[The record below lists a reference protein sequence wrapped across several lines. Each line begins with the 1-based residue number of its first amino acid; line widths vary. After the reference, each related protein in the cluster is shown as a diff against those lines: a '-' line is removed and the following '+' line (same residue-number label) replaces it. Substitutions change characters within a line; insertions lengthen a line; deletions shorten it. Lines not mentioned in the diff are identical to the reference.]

1 MVSQLLP
8 ILYFVLLTE
17 LIISLPFL
25 FPRRE
30 GKMMMMYS
38 HLMDPAETVILA
50 TRETLQVILCFALQ
64 SLVKRR
70 ATSFH

>member
-1 MVSQLLP
+1 
-8 ILYFVLLTE
+8 
-17 LIISLPFL
+17 
-25 FPRRE
+25 
-30 GKMMMMYS
+30 MMMMYS

-64 SLVKRR
+64 SSLVKRR